1 MKNIF
6 NLARIK
12 LTLTYLAIIMA
23 ISLFFSLNIYGI
35 IDREIQRRDRIFH
48 LAPPKELVDEIR
60 SRIIDQLI
68 LINSGILLVSGI
80 SGYFLAGL
88 TLKPIEEM
96 VEEQK
101 RFISDASHELRT
113 PLTAIKI
120 ETEVALRDKKLDL
133 KNAKKQLAS
142 NLEEIDKLKK
152 LTDYILTLNKLQNNF
167 LENQEEINLK
177 EIALQTIKRFGQKI
191 KLEAEEIKIKGNKES
206 IEKLMAIFLDNAIKY
221 TPKNKKIEMKIKE
234 ENGKAIIEIKD
245 NGVGIKQSEIPHI
258 FDRFYRADVSRSKN
272 KIEGYGLGL
281 AIAKE
286 IIESYKGKIEIE
298 SVLGKGSVFRI
309 QIPC

>member
-1 MKNIF
+1 MKNVFSI
-6 NLARIK
+6 ARLK
-12 LTLTYLAIIMA
+12 LTLIYLAIIMA

-35 IDREIQRRDRIFH
+35 IDREVQRRDRMFH
-48 LAPPKELVDEIR
+48 LTPPKELVDEIR

-68 LINSGILLVSGI
+68 LINSGILLLSGI
-80 SGYFLAGL
+80 SGYLLAGL

-96 VEEQK
+96 MEEQK

-113 PLTAIKI
+113 PLTAIKT
-120 ETEVALRDKKLDL
+120 ETEVTLRDKKLDL

-167 LENQEEINLK
+167 LENQEEINLR
-177 EIALQTIKRFGQKI
+177 EIALETIKRFGQKI
-191 KLEAEEIKIKGNKES
+191 KLQAEEIKIKGNKES
-206 IEKLMAIFLDNAIKY
+206 IEKLVAIFLDNAIKY
-221 TPKNKKIEMKIKE
+221 TPKNKKIEMRIKR
-234 ENGKAIIEIKD
+234 ENGKAIIEIED
-245 NGVGIKQSEIPHI
+245 NGIGIKQSEIPHI
-258 FDRFYRADVSRSKN
+258 FDRFYRADTSRSKN

-286 IIESYKGKIEIE
+286 IVKSYKGKIEVE
-298 SVLGKGSVFRI
+298 STLGKGSVFRI
-309 QIPC
+309 IL